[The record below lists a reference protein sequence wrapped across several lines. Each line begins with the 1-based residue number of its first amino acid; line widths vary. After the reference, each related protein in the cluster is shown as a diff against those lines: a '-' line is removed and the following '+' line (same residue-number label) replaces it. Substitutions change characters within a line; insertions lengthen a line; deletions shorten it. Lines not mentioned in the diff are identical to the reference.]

1 MPDPASGSA
10 AATTALTMTTGTMLG
25 LSQIMPPG
33 ASVNEFVWGCIFS
46 IVGAFAYQFIE
57 AQANRQKA
65 AEQNVPIIDR
75 PKIDVVMLGYS
86 MCGAP
91 MAAACLI
98 FAIHQFHGATGFGD
112 TTWLQSAAGF
122 MVAGA
127 AGPKL
132 VFKVVGAL
140 TAFVGSKTGGKS
152 P

>member
-1 MPDPASGSA
+1 MTDPASGSV
-10 AATTALTMTTGTMLG
+10 AATTAIATTTGTMLG
-25 LSQIMPPG
+25 ISTVMPPG
-33 ASVNEFVWGCIFS
+33 ASINEFVWGCIFS

-65 AEQNVPIIDR
+65 AEQNIPVSER

-127 AGPKL
+127 AGPKM

-140 TAFVGSKTGGKS
+140 TGLMGSKTGGKAQ
-152 P
+152 

>member
-1 MPDPASGSA
+1 MTDPASGTV
-10 AATTALTMTTGTMLG
+10 AATAAIATTTGAMFGLG
-25 LSQIMPPG
+25 SVMPPG
-33 ASVNEFVWGCIFS
+33 ASVNEFLWGCIFS
-46 IVGAFAYQFIE
+46 IVGAFAFQFIG
-57 AQANRQKA
+57 AQAQRQQA
-65 AEQNVPIIDR
+65 AEKNIPIADR

-127 AGPKL
+127 AGPKM
-132 VFKVVGAL
+132 VFKIVGAL
-140 TAFVGSKTGGKS
+140 TGLVGSKTGDKVA
-152 P
+152 